1 MTDLPDDE
9 PQPGS
14 RASMEQTAQLDSAM
28 ATARRNLSALNA
40 QDHPSCKA
48 PGWTASRLHRP
59 STRSLTGT
67 AGVKV
72 SMPPRPATPGPT
84 PTTSGERPT
93 PANVHRGSDFADQRS
108 SGRSSAS
115 LMQARIASMRS
126 LSSSM
131 LGSRPSTSWKSSSRS
146 EHHVVTKLAV
156 ATLAV
161 RRLASGRDPRQSL
174 APST

>member
-1 MTDLPDDE
+1 
-9 PQPGS
+9 
-14 RASMEQTAQLDSAM
+14 
-28 ATARRNLSALNA
+28 
-40 QDHPSCKA
+40 
-48 PGWTASRLHRP
+48 
-59 STRSLTGT
+59 
-67 AGVKV
+67 
-72 SMPPRPATPGPT
+72 
-84 PTTSGERPT
+84 
-93 PANVHRGSDFADQRS
+93 
-108 SGRSSAS
+108 
-115 LMQARIASMRS
+115 MQARIASMRS